1 MKTWRKLKI
10 IKMGTDYELL
20 SDKYSFLVDKN
31 GFWLCFLF
39 LSLLQVRSKWAK
51 PCDLQSKVESNLL
64 FFPTHSQ
71 RKYRFI
77 VFILICLGCIGVIRC
92 IARYDVKTELL
103 LWMSQELLMQLE
115 QVATKKKIQMA
126 LADVTNTWHN
136 NQTTL
141 SQTKNP

>member
-1 MKTWRKLKI
+1 
-10 IKMGTDYELL
+10 MGTDYV
-20 SDKYSFLVDKN
+20 SSFFVQYLYIR
-31 GFWLCFLF
+31 F
-39 LSLLQVRSKWAK
+39 LSLLHIRSESAK

-103 LWMSQELLMQLE
+103 L
-115 QVATKKKIQMA
+115 
-126 LADVTNTWHN
+126 
-136 NQTTL
+136 
-141 SQTKNP
+141 